1 MSCHPL
7 GRWDSLK
14 IPGTFVE
21 EGNSAEGHRKHG
33 SMKGREGREGRNG
46 CIEGNNGIRD
56 EEGNV
61 GMREYGNMGR
71 WA

>member
-1 MSCHPL
+1 
-7 GRWDSLK
+7 
-14 IPGTFVE
+14 VE